1 MLEVG
6 GALRLRF
13 LALFELLR
21 LLEFIGFIGFA
32 EFVGFVELF
41 GLIELARLIESIGF
55 NGLIRRFTLGEFDYL
70 PPLRLEQRMAT
81 FRFYPQT

>member
-6 GALRLRF
+6 GSLRLRF
-13 LALFELLR
+13 LALFELLG
-21 LLEFIGFIGFA
+21 LLEFIGFIGFV
-32 EFVGFVELF
+32 EF
-41 GLIELARLIESIGF
+41 I
-55 NGLIRRFTLGEFDYL
+55 GLIRRFTLGEFDYL